1 VTGTIA
7 RIVLIAASSG
17 LCGCAWQ
24 AAFDPRPGAQ
34 LAPVTQPAPAST
46 ARLEMRNGQLVAE
59 PLTPTE
65 IVIEGLGQAQ
75 RIRTLTRQ
83 LSR

>member
-1 VTGTIA
+1 MTGIA

-24 AAFDPRPGAQ
+24 AAFDPRGAQ
-34 LAPVTQPAPAST
+34 LAPAVQPAPASA
-46 ARLEMRNGQLVAE
+46 ARLEMRDGRLIAE

-65 IVIEGLGQAQ
+65 VVIEGMGQAQ